1 MSVKDK
7 RKAVM
12 EAAFKV
18 PVLNLE
24 GYHSP
29 PQGDVRAKLNQNE
42 SPFDVPESVKDELA
56 SAARM
61 MHWNR
66 YPENESPQLKQALAR
81 RFNLTPDHIVLGNGS
96 NQLFQT
102 LLTATIQPQDRIL
115 YSPPSFS
122 LFEMFSTI
130 YEADIVRVMQT
141 EELIFP
147 QEAFLD
153 AIKTRQPKLVL
164 ICSPNNPTGAELSL
178 EYLKKI
184 CAVSPG
190 LVFWDEAY
198 GEFSRQTAID
208 LVPELDNLIVSR
220 TFSKAY
226 SLAGLRFG
234 YMLAQPHISNEL
246 RKVNLPYNV
255 NLFTERVALKCLEI
269 QDQMKTHVD
278 QLIAER
284 DRMWRRM
291 NDIPEIRIYPSSA
304 NFILF
309 HVSDA
314 KRVNSDLQG
323 HGILVRDVGG
333 YPRLKSHLRVSVG
346 TPEENSLF
354 LETLTAILSKQ

>member
-1 MSVKDK
+1 MSLKDK
-7 RKAVM
+7 REAVM
-12 EAAFKV
+12 EAAFKA

-29 PQGDVRAKLNQNE
+29 PQGEVRAKLNQNE
-42 SPFDVPESVKDELA
+42 SPFDVPQSIKEELA
-56 SAARM
+56 AAARTL
-61 MHWNR
+61 HWNR

-81 RFNLTPDHIVLGNGS
+81 QFDLTPDHIVLGNGS

-141 EELIFP
+141 DELILP
-147 QEAFLD
+147 EEAFLH
-153 AIKTRQPKLVL
+153 AIETQQPKLVL

-178 EYLKKI
+178 DFLKTI
-184 CAVSPG
+184 CEAAPG

-208 LVPELDNLIVSR
+208 LIPELDNLIVSR

-234 YMLAQPHISNEL
+234 YLLAQPHLSHEL
-246 RKVNLPYNV
+246 RKANLPYNV

-269 QDQMKTHVD
+269 QDQMQTHVD

-291 NDIPEIRIYPSSA
+291 NEIPEIRIYPSTA

-309 HVSDA
+309 QVTDA
-314 KRVNSDLQG
+314 QRIFSDLQ
-323 HGILVRDVGG
+323 HNGILVRDVGG
-333 YPRLKSHLRVSVG
+333 YPRLKNHLRVSVG
-346 TPEENSLF
+346 TPEENTLF
-354 LETLTAILSKQ
+354 LETLTTIVSGR